1 MSTSVSICLAD
12 ILNDG
17 KPGVVEKSARVSPG
31 DSVKGADSRSVTV
44 TSVSPSSVSVTEAQ
58 AYLTGTVSGD
68 CDTVTIAVSANAVL
82 CTINCNLRIK
92 MPDGNHKSF
101 DPLIDVIPR

>member
-1 MSTSVSICLAD
+1 MSASVSICF
-12 ILNDG
+12 
-17 KPGVVEKSARVSPG
+17 
-31 DSVKGADSRSVTV
+31 KGADSRSVTV

-68 CDTVTIAVSANAVL
+68 YDTVTIAVSGNAVL

>member
-1 MSTSVSICLAD
+1 MFMDAGSSPVRGVQTPSSRYRAPPFWASISC
-12 ILNDG
+12 
-17 KPGVVEKSARVSPG
+17 
-31 DSVKGADSRSVTV
+31 RSVTV